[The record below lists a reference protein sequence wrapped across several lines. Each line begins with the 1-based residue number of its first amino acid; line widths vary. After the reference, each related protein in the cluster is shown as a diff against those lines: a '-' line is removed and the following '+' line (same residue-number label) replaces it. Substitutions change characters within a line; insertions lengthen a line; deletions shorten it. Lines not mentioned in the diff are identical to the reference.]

1 MECFVT
7 PLNIVVMF
15 TEALKR
21 YEILTLKNFFHIKY
35 QISLVLD
42 NFQFCNGK
50 FQDTHVI
57 TNAKVLLLTHW

>member
-1 MECFVT
+1 
-7 PLNIVVMF
+7 MF

-42 NFQFCNGK
+42 NFQFSNGK